1 MKKITDPASSFIGEY
16 INAVSRKRKQIRYWG
31 TESINGVEVFKARRY
46 IYPKGLIDDNMTK
59 LLKMLGA
66 YEDVIKADMKG
77 VENAWFFL
85 NYNKLSQTSK
95 DHYTKVWIAD
105 MLENSMVYDQ
115 WYTFYLNFTTRRYG
129 DGWTS
134 SPTLIDSRFKDL
146 SNVAIYNDVITN
158 YATIYDT
165 HFIQG
170 RSDEL
175 LNMEELS
182 KFLLFNDQVS
192 DFTIEP
198 IRITKVPVLK
208 TTTDN
213 EVGTTYSYIENTISI
228 EYRAKRVSQ
237 IDENT
242 TLVNK
247 IYTTAL
253 QVDIN
258 QIMAES
264 QADNDGMYSPPPPPL
279 PPGFETMFYNGQLRV
294 DYFNSLKSKDALFL
308 LQTIIDQGIQKKK
321 VKWYKKLL
329 VLIIV
334 IIVIYITRDPK
345 LGVQVGT
352 ALLAAGI
359 TFTVISMYAAK
370 NGDYALAGWAGNM
383 AQISFKLAAVFGIY
397 NIISNGI
404 QAAASSYGEAAFDKA
419 WEEGMK
425 EYAKEEGKEYATK
438 SVYSYMVE
446 NILSSAAD
454 IGYSGV
460 TKFIQIT
467 AMVYDHIAKSKLK
480 DIQTESDD
488 VAKKSEELRQA
499 EGIANL
505 DGYSGTLD
513 PLMYLNKSSRVL
525 DMIDASYH
533 AKYEKPYEG
542 SKLNIINLG
551 PFAPVG
557 VFNPSYAEETSLA
570 MRKRS

>member
-129 DGWTS
+129 DGWTN
-134 SPTLIDSRFKDL
+134 SPTIIDSRFKDL
-146 SNVAIYNDVITN
+146 SNIAIYNDVIAN

-165 HFIQG
+165 HFMQG
-170 RSDEL
+170 RSNEL

-198 IRITKVPVLK
+198 VRITKAPVLK

-253 QVDIN
+253 QKDIN

-264 QADNDGMYSPPPPPL
+264 QADNDGMYSPPPPPP
-279 PPGFETMFYNGQLRV
+279 PPGFEVMFYNGQLRV
-294 DYFNSLKSKDALFL
+294 DYYDSLKSKDSLAL
-308 LQTIIDQGIQKKK
+308 LQTLIDQGIQKKK

-329 VLIIV
+329 IIIIV
-334 IIVIYITRDPK
+334 IILIIYMGEAGYK
-345 LGVQVGT
+345 LAT
-352 ALLAAGI
+352 IL
-359 TFTVISMYAAK
+359 FTVGAFLTIVSIYAAK
-370 NGDYALAGWAGNM
+370 NGDYALAEWAGGM
-383 AQISFKLAAVFGIY
+383 AQISFKLAALVGIY
-397 NIISNGI
+397 NVIANGI
-404 QAAASSYGEAAFDKA
+404 QAATASYGEAAFDKA

-425 EYAKEEGKEYATK
+425 AYAKEEGKEYATK

-454 IGYSGV
+454 IGYSGI
-460 TKFIQIT
+460 TKFVQYA
-467 AMVYDHIAKSKLK
+467 AMAYDHIAKTQMKK
-480 DIQTESDD
+480 IQTESEE
-488 VAKKSEELRQA
+488 VAKKSEELTQA
-499 EGIANL
+499 QTIANL
-505 DGYSGTLD
+505 DEYLMTLTPFQIMD
-513 PLMYLNKSSRVL
+513 KKNKVL
-525 DMIDASYH
+525 DSLDASYYN
-533 AKYEKPYEG
+533 KYDGQYDGTKF
-542 SKLNIINLG
+542 IIMKLG

-557 VFNPSYAEETSLA
+557 VFNPSYAEQTSLA

>member
-1 MKKITDPASSFIGEY
+1 MKKITSAADELIGGY
-16 INAVSRKRKQIRYWG
+16 LVTVARKRKYKRYWG
-31 TESINGVEVFKARRY
+31 TETINGIEVFRPRRY
-46 IYPKGLIDDNMTK
+46 IYPFSLVDDNLAKFLK
-59 LLKMLGA
+59 LLKA
-66 YEDVIKADMKG
+66 YEDIKSADMKG

-85 NYNKLSQTSK
+85 NYNKLSQTSQ
-95 DHYTKVWIAD
+95 DYYTKEWIAD
-105 MLENSMVYDQ
+105 MLENSMVYDT

-134 SPTLIDSRFKDL
+134 SPTLIESRFKDL

-165 HFIQG
+165 HLMQG
-170 RSDEL
+170 RSNEL

-198 IRITKVPVLK
+198 VRITKAPVLK

-253 QVDIN
+253 QKDIN

-264 QADNDGMYSPPPPPL
+264 QADNDGMYSPPPPPP
-279 PPGFETMFYNGQLRV
+279 PPGFEVMFYNGQLRV
-294 DYFNSLKSKDALFL
+294 DYYDSLKSKDAAAL
-308 LQTIIDQGIQKKK
+308 LNTLLDTGIQKKK

-334 IIVIYITRDPK
+334 FIVVWF
-345 LGVQVGT
+345 LGPQIGYM
-352 ALLAAGI
+352 LAAALA
-359 TFTVISMYAAK
+359 FTVCSIYAAK
-370 NGDYALAGWAGNM
+370 NGDYALAEWSGGM
-383 AQISFKLAAVFGIY
+383 AQISFKIAAILSVYDIASKGF
-397 NIISNGI
+397 
-404 QAAASSYGEAAFDKA
+404 AAASSSYGEAAFDKA

-438 SVYSYMVE
+438 SVYSYMAE

-454 IGYSGV
+454 IGYSGI
-460 TKFIQIT
+460 TKFIQYT
-467 AMVYDHIAKSKLK
+467 AMAYDHIAKSKMK
-480 DIQTESDD
+480 DIQTESAD
-488 VAKKSEELRQA
+488 VAKKSEDLAQA
-499 EGIANL
+499 QSIANL
-505 DGYSGTLD
+505 DEYLMTLTPFQIMD
-513 PLMYLNKSSRVL
+513 KKNKVL
-525 DMIDASYH
+525 DSLDASYYN
-533 AKYEKPYEG
+533 KYDGQYDGTKF
-542 SKLNIINLG
+542 IIMKLG

-557 VFNPSYAEETSLA
+557 VFNPSYAEQTSLA